1 MNKKRRR
8 ERVRLFQ
15 DLTRKFLVHFSLS
28 LFPPWNMKRP
38 LSDDVDVDILPAK
51 RPRRVAVAD
60 PTSLS
65 PLVAFATFS
74 GSFDV
79 FSTIIWDELSAGD
92 RRSLALVCTPLHQ
105 AYGDASADT
114 TWFELASSCA
124 KTEGQL
130 LDLAPVHPKPVEGL
144 LACFKLAE
152 PPVPLMMLL
161 GRQLPRIVRDN
172 RLVHHAYPHHVDSAI
187 QTRWYAHADMVFS
200 NTIVLPVWGAPP
212 AFQVPD
218 PQRYYLAMQRL
229 SKEEA
234 ESYVREPDAELALL
248 TSTCVHPISRLTP
261 AGRWHVERLSRMQ
274 CLLFLTRASESV
286 NRDVIT
292 VAKMIVSKHDFIT
305 MEDVVKLCGYPDYAN
320 DARLLMEWNKINR
333 TAFGRRAA
341 CDAFLASKRGFSRSR
356 VVAAGA
362 VVPASAADIVFTYH
376 SK

>member
-1 MNKKRRR
+1 
-8 ERVRLFQ
+8 
-15 DLTRKFLVHFSLS
+15 
-28 LFPPWNMKRP
+28 MKRP
-38 LSDDVDVDILPAK
+38 FSDDVDVDILPAK

-114 TWFELASSCA
+114 TWFTLASSCA

-130 LDLAPVHPKPVEGL
+130 QDLAPVHPKPVEGL
-144 LACFKLAE
+144 LACFALAD
-152 PPVPLMMLL
+152 PPLPLMLL
-161 GRQLPRIVRDN
+161 LSRQLPRIVRDN
-172 RLVHHAYPHHVDSAI
+172 RLVHHAYPPHVDSLI
-187 QTRWYAHADMVFS
+187 QTRWYAHADTLFS
-200 NTIVLPVWGAPP
+200 NTIVLPVWGGPP
-212 AFQVPD
+212 AFRVPPD
-218 PQRYYLAMQRL
+218 PQRYYLAMQRQT
-229 SKEEA
+229 KEEA
-234 ESYVREPDAELALL
+234 ESYVREPGAEAALL
-248 TSTCVHPISRLTP
+248 TSTCIGAYPPLTA

-286 NRDVIT
+286 NRGVIA

-320 DARLLMEWNKINR
+320 DARLLVEWNKINR
-333 TAFGRRAA
+333 TAFGRSAA
-341 CDAFLASKRGFSRSR
+341 CDAFLASKRRFSRER
-356 VVAAGA
+356 VITAGA
-362 VVPASAADIVFTYH
+362 DVPESAASIVFAYH
-376 SK
+376 RKYIV